1 MDWPEHI
8 PFIGWYDDHAPNN
21 PGWQPIDS
29 SKCRRDKPCIIIAT
43 RGAYSHEKVRAAL
56 GYAANSNFG
65 ESDDPLCNVYM
76 PKTKKRAFNLL
87 YKDESD
93 AEEEGDT
100 SAESDPEESD
110 AEEIDLK

>member
-1 MDWPEHI
+1 
-8 PFIGWYDDHAPNN
+8 
-21 PGWQPIDS
+21 
-29 SKCRRDKPCIIIAT
+29 
-43 RGAYSHEKVRAAL
+43 
-56 GYAANSNFG
+56 
-65 ESDDPLCNVYM
+65 VYM

-93 AEEEGDT
+93 AEEEGET